1 MFQDPIV
8 EEIRGYRKQH
18 AEKYDNNLDKIFEA
32 LKKAEKKSG
41 KEFVNF
47 EPKLTLKKTGS

>member
-18 AEKYDNNLDKIFEA
+18 AEKYGNDLDKIFEA
-32 LKKAEKKSG
+32 LKKSEKESG
-41 KEFVNF
+41 KKFVNF
-47 EPKLTLKKTGS
+47 EPKLLLKKTGS

>member
-18 AEKYDNNLDKIFEA
+18 AEKYDNDLDKIFEA
-32 LKKAEKKSG
+32 LKKSEKESG
-41 KEFVNF
+41 KKFVNF
-47 EPKLTLKKTGS
+47 EPKLVLQKTGS